1 MRSPTIV
8 YPSRSD
14 NYGDKNMYV
23 FYSIKPVIDRFMVTD
38 FKDSIA
44 TIKPMYKSTV
54 ANMLAIVAGCFE
66 EKSNV
71 SSELFKVY
79 ENETMLTAIR
89 LVLDNAT
96 VMVTRDNANNLLL
109 NYGQKS
115 ANKKCE
121 QEVAENATNCE
132 RLAENV
138 GWLAWTKREIFP
150 S

>member
-1 MRSPTIV
+1 
-8 YPSRSD
+8 
-14 NYGDKNMYV
+14 
-23 FYSIKPVIDRFMVTD
+23 MVTD

-138 GWLAWTKREIFP
+138 G
-150 S
+150 